1 MSINIK
7 NALTPKREDGGL
19 DHRFGKSIS
28 NVIDIAGSQT
38 IQRLEEFY
46 EKSFELEKEYGG
58 DAFDLCLSLFKANL
72 DRLNITRIPKP
83 ILYNASE

>member
-1 MSINIK
+1 MSVNIK

-19 DHRFGKSIS
+19 DQRYGKSIS
-28 NVIDIAGSQT
+28 NVIDIAGLQT

-46 EKSFELEKEYGG
+46 EKSFEIEKEYGG

-72 DRLNITRIPKP
+72 DSWELKAVKKSLRNFLQ
-83 ILYNASE
+83 